1 MLLAIGIYRIA
12 LFAYYSLL
20 RLVAI
25 FHAKA
30 SQFVKGRKNW
40 EQPLK
45 QWRASTGNAPLVW
58 FHCASLGEFEQGRP
72 VMEAFKKTYPNYQI
86 LLTFYSPSGYEV
98 RKNYAGADYIMYLPC
113 DSPSNA
119 RKFMSIIQPKTV
131 FFVKYEY
138 WFFHLS
144 EVAKLKLPL
153 FSISTILRPNQ
164 LFFRWH
170 GLLHRQCLSFFT
182 YFFTQNQETQDL
194 LHSLQINNCSL
205 TGDTRF
211 DRVID
216 IYNQKKA
223 ISIAESFVD
232 EQKCIVVGSAWPQ
245 DRELLKSVIQNTN
258 YKWIIAPHDIHEAD
272 LAEWEKA
279 FPKQCI
285 RYSKAGE
292 AINAKILLVDNVGM
306 LSSLYQY
313 GWAAY
318 IGGAFGAGLHNTLEA
333 AVYGIPVFFGNKNY
347 RKFNE
352 AIGLIDNGAAFAVN
366 SGKEMEGILT
376 RFEQDPHIYQQTA
389 EKAGGFVKE
398 NKGATSLIMNKIT
411 KWID

>member
-12 LFAYYSLL
+12 LFTYFSLL

-25 FHAKA
+25 FHTKA
-30 SQFVKGRKNW
+30 SQFVGGRKNW

-45 QWRASTGNAPLVW
+45 QWRASNGNAPLVW

-72 VMEAFKKTYPNYQI
+72 VMEAFKNTYPNYQI

-98 RKNYAGADYIMYLPC
+98 RKNYSGTNYTMYLPW
-113 DSPSNA
+113 DSPNNA
-119 RKFMSIIQPKTV
+119 RKFLSIIKPKMV

-138 WFFHLS
+138 WFFHLR
-144 EVAKLKLPL
+144 EVAKLNLPL

-170 GLLHRQCLSFFT
+170 GLLHRKCLRFFT
-182 YFFTQNQETQDL
+182 YFFTQNQETQNL
-194 LHSLQINNCSL
+194 LNSLEINNCSIA
-205 TGDTRF
+205 GDTRF

-216 IYNQKKA
+216 IFEKKK
-223 ISIAESFVD
+223 SIPTAESFVSN
-232 EQKCIVVGSAWPQ
+232 QKCIVVGSAWWQ
-245 DRELLKSVIQNTN
+245 DRELLKSVIINTN
-258 YKWIIAPHDIHEAD
+258 YKWIVAPHDINEAD
-272 LAEWEKA
+272 LAQWENT
-279 FPKQCI
+279 FPEQSI
-285 RYSKAGE
+285 RYSE
-292 AINAKILLVDNVGM
+292 AEDSINAKILLIDNVGM

-313 GWAAY
+313 GWVGY

-347 RKFNE
+347 SKFNE
-352 AIGLIDNGAAFAVN
+352 ASGLIDNGAAFAVN
-366 SGKEMEGILT
+366 SASEMEAILT
-376 RFEQDPHIYQQTA
+376 RFEQDHLSYQQAA

-398 NKGATSLIMNKIT
+398 HKGATSLIMNKIS